1 MTRISDLLAAGPTL
15 SFEFPPPRTEEML
28 RQFEKT
34 VEELRP
40 LQPAF
45 CSVTYGAGGS
55 TREGTLEAVLH
66 IHHNTDL
73 VVMPHLTCAGQTRD
87 EIIGLVERYRDE
99 GLENVLALAG
109 DPPKDGNDPGHFRYA
124 GELIELIR
132 SLGDFCVTV
141 AAFPEVHPRSPSRE
155 EDRRRLADKLA
166 SAELGITQF
175 FWDADHYVRMV
186 DELDALGVT
195 TPVLPSLF
203 PILNAAT
210 ARRFTE
216 INGAEW
222 PAWLAERLEAVG
234 DEPEDVR
241 RVGVDVATE
250 IGGRLLDEGVPG
262 LHVYSLNRSESV
274 LDIYENLDL
283 GTRLARPA

>member
-1 MTRISDLLAAGPTL
+1 MARISDLLAAGPTF
-15 SFEFPPPRTEEML
+15 SVEFPPPRTDEML

-34 VEELRP
+34 VAELRP
-40 LQPAF
+40 LSPSF

-73 VVMPHLTCAGQTRD
+73 VVMPHLTCAGQTRA
-87 EIIGLVERYRDE
+87 EIVDLLERYRDE
-99 GLENVLALAG
+99 GLENILALAG
-109 DPPKDGNDPGHFRYA
+109 DPPQDGPDVGDFHYA
-124 GELIELIR
+124 LELIELVR
-132 SLGDFCVTV
+132 SLGDFSIAV
-141 AAFPEVHPRSPSRE
+141 AAFPEVHPRSPDRAA
-155 EDRRRLADKLA
+155 DRRFLAEKLGM
-166 SAELGITQF
+166 AELGITQF
-175 FWDADHYVRMV
+175 FWTADHYFRLI
-186 DELDALGVT
+186 DELAALGVD

-216 INGAEW
+216 MNGAEW
-222 PAWLAERLEAVG
+222 PDWLSDRLEKAGG
-234 DEPEDVR
+234 DAETAR
-241 RVGVDVATE
+241 RIGVEVATE
-250 IGGRLLDEGVPG
+250 IGQQLLDAGVPG

-283 GTRLARPA
+283 GTRLPRP